1 MKSIMGTLAK
11 IIDYKI
17 IDYTLYT
24 VRQISEFFRELRYT
38 VLIIAKTIVRQ
49 WAMSTYPILNTL
61 WWWYVYLADSEFP
74 SVFSNAHFK
83 S

>member
-49 WAMSTYPILNTL
+49 
-61 WWWYVYLADSEFP
+61 
-74 SVFSNAHFK
+74 
-83 S
+83 